1 MSSYYELM
9 WRDDELTSYTTD
21 KLNFIYNAIDHPLSV
36 RYRQLYPNRL
46 DWQKAV
52 NRHNAA
58 IQKVKD
64 LLIERKDSHNI
75 REAWLKLHPNAR
87 TKANNGFTVEQLAN
101 KFPYMAKQLGAFMEI
116 ENIEIKYFDGEFK
129 PRYDLDDFSDIFSAN
144 YPASGFTQSG
154 ITQEVLLKLYPNISA
169 KNLDQILKMADCEFD
184 QENSTEVIPYWY
196 AVNAKRMLVDGDS
209 FAATFD
215 D

>member
-21 KLNFIYNAIDHPLSV
+21 KLNFIYNAINHPLSV

-46 DWQKAV
+46 DWQKAL

-64 LLIERKDSHNI
+64 LLTERKDSHNI
-75 REAWLKLHPNAR
+75 REAWLKLHPNAQ

-116 ENIEIKYFDGEFK
+116 ENIEIKYFDEEFK

-154 ITQEVLLKLYPNISA
+154 ITQEALLKLYPNVS
-169 KNLDQILKMADCEFD
+169 
-184 QENSTEVIPYWY
+184 
-196 AVNAKRMLVDGDS
+196 AKRMLVDGDS

>member
-36 RYRQLYPNRL
+36 RYRQLYLNRL

-75 REAWLKLHPNAR
+75 RGLNWIPMHELKQ
-87 TKANNGFTVEQLAN
+87 T
-101 KFPYMAKQLGAFMEI
+101 M
-116 ENIEIKYFDGEFK
+116 
-129 PRYDLDDFSDIFSAN
+129 
-144 YPASGFTQSG
+144 
-154 ITQEVLLKLYPNISA
+154 VLLLN
-169 KNLDQILKMADCEFD
+169 N
-184 QENSTEVIPYWY
+184 
-196 AVNAKRMLVDGDS
+196 
-209 FAATFD
+209 
-215 D
+215 

>member
-58 IQKVKD
+58 IQKSKTFLLKEKIVIIYVK
-64 LLIERKDSHNI
+64 LGLNWIPMHE
-75 REAWLKLHPNAR
+75 LKQ
-87 TKANNGFTVEQLAN
+87 T
-101 KFPYMAKQLGAFMEI
+101 M
-116 ENIEIKYFDGEFK
+116 
-129 PRYDLDDFSDIFSAN
+129 
-144 YPASGFTQSG
+144 
-154 ITQEVLLKLYPNISA
+154 VLLLN
-169 KNLDQILKMADCEFD
+169 N
-184 QENSTEVIPYWY
+184 
-196 AVNAKRMLVDGDS
+196 
-209 FAATFD
+209 
-215 D
+215 